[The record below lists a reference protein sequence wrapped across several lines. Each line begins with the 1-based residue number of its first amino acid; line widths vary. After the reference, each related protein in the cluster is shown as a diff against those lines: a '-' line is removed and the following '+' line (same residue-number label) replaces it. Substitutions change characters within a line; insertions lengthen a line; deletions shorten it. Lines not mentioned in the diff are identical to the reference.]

1 MLDVIWELK
10 LNYFAVTPIPVKLF
24 SYFLILFLNRAHIAV
39 SEPSWFSTPEKYGS
53 SYCFPIVLS
62 GLFLLIRPLCT
73 LGTTGST
80 FNIAASFTTIL
91 EAWLF
96 ILFSLWTVHQM
107 VVWEYI
113 TMSPFYSLLLA
124 AHLPFTNAYGIGS
137 FLISFVTVVVSW
149 GVVPIWRVDALEI
162 LLLIFSPEVVS
173 HVYGIGI
180 HMVNLFLLFLANT
193 LVRVSLK

>member
-1 MLDVIWELK
+1 VS
-10 LNYFAVTPIPVKLF
+10 PIPVKLF
-24 SYFLILFLNRAHIAV
+24 CYFLILFMNRAHLAI
-39 SEPSWFSTPEKYGS
+39 SPLSWFSSPERYS
-53 SYCFPIVLS
+53 ISYCFPIVIS
-62 GLFLLIRPLCT
+62 GFFLLTRPLCT

-80 FNIAASFTTIL
+80 FNSAASFTTIL

-96 ILFSLWTVHQM
+96 ILFSLWTVHQV
-107 VVWEYI
+107 VVWGYI
-113 TMSPFYSLLLA
+113 TVSPFYSLLLA
-124 AHLPFTNAYGIGS
+124 AHLPFTKACGFGS
-137 FLISFVTVVVSW
+137 FLISFVTVLVSW

-162 LLLIFSPEVVS
+162 LLLIFSPEFVC